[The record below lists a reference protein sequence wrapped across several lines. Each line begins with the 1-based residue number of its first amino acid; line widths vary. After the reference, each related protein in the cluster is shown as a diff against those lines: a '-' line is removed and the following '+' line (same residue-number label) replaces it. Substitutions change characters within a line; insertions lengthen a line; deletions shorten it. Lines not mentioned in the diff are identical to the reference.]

1 MLQIEVPFGPSL
13 WQMVA
18 ADLPAICF
26 ANWVRSS
33 MSALDLKH
41 NKVK

>member
-13 WQMVA
+13 CQMVA

-26 ANWVRSS
+26 TNWVRSS
-33 MSALDLKH
+33 MSAIDLK
-41 NKVK
+41 NFEVN